1 MATKEDIKEKLNI
14 LGLDLE
20 NLPAFL
26 TETKPIIFNPSRL
39 NNDKELKV
47 YKYVPIK
54 DIEIYCTTAHRD
66 DPIKE
71 KYSKSM
77 PLGRFIEESEH
88 DSEKSAELLNLFERI
103 SDVSIK
109 RVALEQSKMADK
121 IPFTVHYPKNQLWQ
135 IYYSADTDRYF
146 MLVSVKEDT
155 FDELYYLLKKK
166 IEIEKNNK
174 DERIFVPISYVNYSE
189 KFLSNKEIN
198 DIENYLWVFTKN
210 WSLTYE
216 VYDLDDKLTIQIV
229 GETPIYDS
237 LKTMYKIILHS
248 KEEAE
253 EFYKLTKALFI
264 LQTELGNRYS
274 FTTQINENNGIE
286 FFYEGKKISY
296 GDLPEFIKE
305 KYIETEG
312 EIKKFNQKS
321 FKLENKLKELKA
333 ELKKEDAEYFIKQ
346 KEISTYLE
354 CKKTFFG
361 KVKYFFSKKKNKPKE
376 EIEVVEEKE
385 ETKEPK
391 PIQGYTDDKKYH
403 TIDDLVTV
411 QALYEKSERYVKDL
425 TQDIKAMEL
434 RIVNTKKKIENATL
448 YIQEIDQHKKSL
460 FDFWKFANK
469 DELLELDTGD
479 EIYEGDAQKIKKK
492 FDYEYDFEDFG
503 IAYDKLER
511 TKFSKQELDSI
522 YVASTNVLPIINMLK
537 NGDMDK
543 DALEEQ
549 LRSLKSEYF
558 TSSNSTLGSKI
569 DFDIFGSMKDDPTQV
584 KYLNNKSHRENE
596 KDKFQIL
603 NINKKIDIFD
613 FTEKLQLITSSLNEA
628 MHKIKFDYDM
638 PIYKVASI
646 NEKLHKTDFNVLNI
660 NAEREIESYDN
671 KFETAVKLFKLNFKE
686 GYPAVFLT
694 NATYYDNAN
703 NTLPNG
709 MDVTSKVIIDA
720 DMFEYELVKKEKM
733 KTNRYFNI
741 PETLYPR
748 ILTIYIEEYDVY
760 LKGQKPEKN
769 EEEIY
774 EEIPEIEENE
784 AKTEKNEKVK
794 GKIDN
799 VDEVEENEAV
809 QENET
814 KNDEKVTVD
823 EKEETES
830 ESIEDKTETEVE
842 EGNEDIEE
850 QDVENEEDSDKDEAE
865 AEEDITANEENTEK
879 SEDENDA
886 ETEEEKESIE
896 NEVSEPKKEEKK
908 KESKKVTKNTKK
920 KTKKR
925 TKITVK
931 AKTSTRK

>member
-20 NLPAFL
+20 NLPEFL

-66 DPIKE
+66 DSIKE

-109 RVALEQSKMADK
+109 RVALEQSKMAEK
-121 IPFTVHYPKNQLWQ
+121 IPFTVHFPKNQLWQ

-166 IEIEKNNK
+166 IEAEKNNK

-237 LKTMYKIILHS
+237 LKTMYKIILRS

-253 EFYKLTKALFI
+253 EFYKLIKALFI
-264 LQTELGNRYS
+264 LQTELGSRYS

-321 FKLENKLKELKA
+321 FKLENKLKELKI
-333 ELKKEDAEYFIKQ
+333 ELKKEEAEYFIKQ

-376 EIEVVEEKE
+376 ETEVIEEKE
-385 ETKEPK
+385 EVKEPK

-425 TQDIKAMEL
+425 TQDIKAMKL

-479 EIYEGDAQKIKKK
+479 EIYEGDVQKIKKK
-492 FDYEYDFEDFG
+492 FDFEYDFEDFG

-543 DALEEQ
+543 DVLEEQ

-558 TSSNSTLGSKI
+558 TSSNSTLSSKV

-774 EEIPEIEENE
+774 EEIPEIEEDNVVE
-784 AKTEKNEKVK
+784 AEKNEKVK
-794 GKIDN
+794 EKIDN
-799 VDEVEENEAV
+799 VDVVAENEAV
-809 QENET
+809 QEEET
-814 KNDEKVTVD
+814 KNDEKESKSVED
-823 EKEETES
+823 KNETEA
-830 ESIEDKTETEVE
+830 EKGNGKVE
-842 EGNEDIEE
+842 EDNIESEKADEDEAK
-850 QDVENEEDSDKDEAE
+850 VEEDA
-865 AEEDITANEENTEK
+865 EK
-879 SEDENDA
+879 SEDEND
-886 ETEEEKESIE
+886 TEIEKESTE
-896 NEVSEPKKEEKK
+896 NKVAEPKKETKTSKAKNKAKK
-908 KESKKVTKNTKK
+908 KN
-920 KTKKR
+920 
-925 TKITVK
+925 KITVK

>member
-1 MATKEDIKEKLNI
+1 MATKEDIKEKLNV

-20 NLPAFL
+20 NLPTFL

-88 DSEKSAELLNLFERI
+88 DSEKSAELLNVFERI
-103 SDVSIK
+103 SDISIK

-146 MLVSVKEDT
+146 MLVSLKEDT
-155 FDELYYLLKKK
+155 FDELFYLLRKK
-166 IEIEKNNK
+166 IEAEQKDKNEK
-174 DERIFVPISYVNYSE
+174 IFVPISYVNYSE
-189 KFLSNKEIN
+189 QYLSNKEIN

-216 VYDLDDKLTIQIV
+216 VHDLDDKLTVQIV

-237 LKTMYKIILHS
+237 LKTMYKIILRS
-248 KEEAE
+248 KEEAD
-253 EFYKLTKALFI
+253 EFYKLIKALFI
-264 LQTELGNRYS
+264 LQTELGSRYN
-274 FTTQINENNGIE
+274 FTTQINEKNSIE
-286 FFYEGKKISY
+286 FFYEGKKITY

-305 KYIETEG
+305 KYIETEA

-321 FKLENKLKELKA
+321 FKLENKLKDLKA
-333 ELKKEDAEYFIKQ
+333 ELKKEEAEYFIKQ

-361 KVKYFFSKKKNKPKE
+361 KVKYFFSKKKNKAKE
-376 EIEVVEEKE
+376 EIEEVEKKE

-434 RIVNTKKKIENATL
+434 KILNTKKKIENATL
-448 YIQEIDQHKKSL
+448 YIQEIDKHKKSL

-479 EIYEGDAQKIKKK
+479 DIYDGDAQKIKKK
-492 FDYEYDFEDFG
+492 FDYEYDFEDLG
-503 IAYDKLER
+503 IAYDKLQR

-543 DALEEQ
+543 DVIEEQ

-558 TSSNSTLGSKI
+558 TSSNTTLSSKV
-569 DFDIFGSMKDDPTQV
+569 DFDIFGSMRDDPTQV

-613 FTEKLQLITSSLNEA
+613 FTEKLQLMTSSLNEA

-638 PIYKVASI
+638 PIYKVGSI
-646 NEKLHKTDFNVLNI
+646 NEKLHKTDFSVFNI

-694 NATYYDNAN
+694 NATYYDNTN

-760 LKGQKPEKN
+760 LKGQKPEKTEKIV
-769 EEEIY
+769 EEKIQEPEEKHEEAADVKEIKY
-774 EEIPEIEENE
+774 KVEEKTVTEEKDK
-784 AKTEKNEKVK
+784 KTEK
-794 GKIDN
+794 
-799 VDEVEENEAV
+799 
-809 QENET
+809 Q
-814 KNDEKVTVD
+814 
-823 EKEETES
+823 
-830 ESIEDKTETEVE
+830 
-842 EGNEDIEE
+842 
-850 QDVENEEDSDKDEAE
+850 
-865 AEEDITANEENTEK
+865 
-879 SEDENDA
+879 
-886 ETEEEKESIE
+886 
-896 NEVSEPKKEEKK
+896 EEKK
-908 KESKKVTKNTKK
+908 EKAVAEEKDKKPKKQEEKREKENKAEENKETKKETKKAKSKETTTKTKTTKK
-920 KTKKR
+920 K
-925 TKITVK
+925 
-931 AKTSTRK
+931 

>member
-1 MATKEDIKEKLNI
+1 MATKEDIKEKLNV

-20 NLPAFL
+20 NLPTFL

-88 DSEKSAELLNLFERI
+88 DSEKSAELLNVFERI
-103 SDVSIK
+103 SDISIK

-121 IPFTVHYPKNQLWQ
+121 IPFIVHYPKNQLWQ

-146 MLVSVKEDT
+146 MLVSLKEDT
-155 FDELYYLLKKK
+155 FDELFYLLKKK
-166 IEIEKNNK
+166 IEAERKDKNEKV
-174 DERIFVPISYVNYSE
+174 FVPISYVNYSE
-189 KFLSNKEIN
+189 QYLSNKEIN

-216 VYDLDDKLTIQIV
+216 VHDLDDKLTVQIV

-237 LKTMYKIILHS
+237 LKTMYKIILRS
-248 KEEAE
+248 KEEAD
-253 EFYKLTKALFI
+253 EFYKLIKALFI
-264 LQTELGNRYS
+264 LQTELGSRYN
-274 FTTQINENNGIE
+274 FTTQINESNGIE
-286 FFYEGKKISY
+286 FFYEGKKITY

-305 KYIETEG
+305 KYIETEA

-321 FKLENKLKELKA
+321 FKLEHKLKDLKA
-333 ELKKEDAEYFIKQ
+333 ELKKEEAEYFIKQ

-376 EIEVVEEKE
+376 EIEEVENKE

-425 TQDIKAMEL
+425 TQDIKALEL
-434 RIVNTKKKIENATL
+434 KIVNTKKKIENATL
-448 YIQEIDQHKKSL
+448 YIKEIDQHKKSL

-469 DELLELDTGD
+469 DEVLELDAGD
-479 EIYEGDAQKIKKK
+479 EIYDGDAQKIKKK
-492 FDYEYDFEDFG
+492 FDYEYDFEDLG
-503 IAYDKLER
+503 IAYDKLQR

-543 DALEEQ
+543 EVIEEQ

-558 TSSNSTLGSKI
+558 TSSNSTLSSKV
-569 DFDIFGSMKDDPTQV
+569 DFDIFGSMRDDPTQV

-613 FTEKLQLITSSLNEA
+613 FTEKLQLMTSSLNEA

-638 PIYKVASI
+638 PIYKVGSI
-646 NEKLHKTDFNVLNI
+646 NEKLHKTDFSVFNI

-694 NATYYDNAN
+694 NATYYDNTN

-760 LKGQKPEKN
+760 LKGQKPEKTEKIV
-769 EEEIY
+769 EEKIQEPEEKY
-774 EEIPEIEENE
+774 EEATDVKEIKDKAEEKVVTE
-784 AKTEKNEKVK
+784 EQDKKTEKQEEQDKKTEKQEEK
-794 GKIDN
+794 DKKPKKQEEKREKEN
-799 VDEVEENEAV
+799 KVEENK
-809 QENET
+809 ENKET
-814 KNDEKVTVD
+814 K
-823 EKEETES
+823 KETKKAKSKEITT
-830 ESIEDKTETEVE
+830 KTKT
-842 EGNEDIEE
+842 
-850 QDVENEEDSDKDEAE
+850 
-865 AEEDITANEENTEK
+865 
-879 SEDENDA
+879 
-886 ETEEEKESIE
+886 
-896 NEVSEPKKEEKK
+896 
-908 KESKKVTKNTKK
+908 TKK
-920 KTKKR
+920 K
-925 TKITVK
+925 
-931 AKTSTRK
+931 

>member
-20 NLPAFL
+20 NLPEFL

-66 DPIKE
+66 DSIKE

-109 RVALEQSKMADK
+109 RVALEQSKMAEK
-121 IPFTVHYPKNQLWQ
+121 IPFTVHFPKNQLWQ

-166 IEIEKNNK
+166 IEAEKNNK

-237 LKTMYKIILHS
+237 LKTMYKIILRS

-253 EFYKLTKALFI
+253 EFYKLIKALFI
-264 LQTELGNRYS
+264 LQTELGSRYS

-321 FKLENKLKELKA
+321 FKLENKLKELKI
-333 ELKKEDAEYFIKQ
+333 ELKKEEAEYFIKQ

-376 EIEVVEEKE
+376 ETEVIEEKE
-385 ETKEPK
+385 EGKEPK

-425 TQDIKAMEL
+425 TQDIKAMKL

-479 EIYEGDAQKIKKK
+479 EIYEGDVQKIKKK
-492 FDYEYDFEDFG
+492 FDFEYDFEDFG

-537 NGDMDK
+537 NGDLDK
-543 DALEEQ
+543 DVLEEQ

-558 TSSNSTLGSKI
+558 TSSNSTLSSKV

-774 EEIPEIEENE
+774 EEIPEIEEDNVVE
-784 AKTEKNEKVK
+784 AEKNEKVK
-794 GKIDN
+794 EKIDN
-799 VDEVEENEAV
+799 VDVVAENEAV
-809 QENET
+809 QEEET
-814 KNDEKVTVD
+814 KNDEK
-823 EKEETES
+823 ES
-830 ESIEDKTETEVE
+830 KSIEDKNETEAEKGNGKVE
-842 EGNEDIEE
+842 EDNIESEKADEDEAK
-850 QDVENEEDSDKDEAE
+850 VEED
-865 AEEDITANEENTEK
+865 TEK
-879 SEDENDA
+879 SEDEND
-886 ETEEEKESIE
+886 TEIEKESTE
-896 NEVSEPKKEEKK
+896 NKVAEPQKETKTSKAKNKAKK
-908 KESKKVTKNTKK
+908 KK
-920 KTKKR
+920 
-925 TKITVK
+925 KITVK

>member
-20 NLPAFL
+20 NLPEFL

-66 DPIKE
+66 DSIKE

-109 RVALEQSKMADK
+109 RVALEQSKMAEK
-121 IPFTVHYPKNQLWQ
+121 IPFTVHFPKNQLWQ

-166 IEIEKNNK
+166 IEAEKNNK

-237 LKTMYKIILHS
+237 LKTMYKIILRS

-253 EFYKLTKALFI
+253 EFYKLIKALFI
-264 LQTELGNRYS
+264 LQTELGSRYS

-312 EIKKFNQKS
+312 EIKKFNQNS
-321 FKLENKLKELKA
+321 FKLENKLKELKI
-333 ELKKEDAEYFIKQ
+333 ELKKEEAEYFIKQ

-376 EIEVVEEKE
+376 EIEEVENKE

-425 TQDIKAMEL
+425 TQDIKAMKL

-479 EIYEGDAQKIKKK
+479 EIYESDVQKIKKK
-492 FDYEYDFEDFG
+492 FDFEYDFEDFG

-543 DALEEQ
+543 DVLEEQ

-558 TSSNSTLGSKI
+558 TSSNSTLSSKV

-774 EEIPEIEENE
+774 EEIPEIEEDNVVE
-784 AKTEKNEKVK
+784 AEKNEKVK
-794 GKIDN
+794 EKIDN
-799 VDEVEENEAV
+799 VDVVAENEAV
-809 QENET
+809 QEEET
-814 KNDEKVTVD
+814 KNDEK
-823 EKEETES
+823 ES
-830 ESIEDKTETEVE
+830 KSIEDKNKTEAEKGNGKVE
-842 EGNEDIEE
+842 EDNIESEKADEDEAK
-850 QDVENEEDSDKDEAE
+850 VEEDTK
-865 AEEDITANEENTEK
+865 K
-879 SEDENDA
+879 SEDEND
-886 ETEEEKESIE
+886 TEIEKESTE
-896 NEVSEPKKEEKK
+896 SKVAEPKKGTKTSKAKNKAKK
-908 KESKKVTKNTKK
+908 KK
-920 KTKKR
+920 
-925 TKITVK
+925 KITVK

>member
-1 MATKEDIKEKLNI
+1 MATKEDIKEKLNV

-20 NLPAFL
+20 NLPTFL

-88 DSEKSAELLNLFERI
+88 DSEKSAELLNVFERI
-103 SDVSIK
+103 SDISIK

-146 MLVSVKEDT
+146 MLVSLKEDT
-155 FDELYYLLKKK
+155 FDELFYLLKKK
-166 IEIEKNNK
+166 IEAEKK
-174 DERIFVPISYVNYSE
+174 DKNEKVFVPISYVNYSE
-189 KFLSNKEIN
+189 QYLSNKEIN

-216 VYDLDDKLTIQIV
+216 VHDLNDKLTVQIV

-237 LKTMYKIILHS
+237 LKTMYKIILRS
-248 KEEAE
+248 KEEAD
-253 EFYKLTKALFI
+253 EFYKLIKALFI
-264 LQTELGNRYS
+264 LQTELGSRYN
-274 FTTQINENNGIE
+274 FTTQINESNGIE
-286 FFYEGKKISY
+286 FFYEGKKITY

-305 KYIETEG
+305 KYIETEA

-321 FKLENKLKELKA
+321 FKLEHKLKDLKA
-333 ELKKEDAEYFIKQ
+333 ELKKEEAEYFIKQ

-376 EIEVVEEKE
+376 EIEEVENKE

-425 TQDIKAMEL
+425 TQDIKALEL
-434 RIVNTKKKIENATL
+434 KIVNTKKKIENATL
-448 YIQEIDQHKKSL
+448 YIKEIDQHKKSL

-469 DELLELDTGD
+469 DEVLELDAGD
-479 EIYEGDAQKIKKK
+479 EIYDGDAQKIKKK
-492 FDYEYDFEDFG
+492 FDYEYDFEDLG
-503 IAYDKLER
+503 IAYDKLQR

-543 DALEEQ
+543 EVIEEQ

-558 TSSNSTLGSKI
+558 TSSNSTLSSKV
-569 DFDIFGSMKDDPTQV
+569 DFDIFGSMRDDPTQV

-613 FTEKLQLITSSLNEA
+613 FTEKLQLMTSSLNEA

-638 PIYKVASI
+638 PIYKVGSI
-646 NEKLHKTDFNVLNI
+646 NEKLHKTDFSVFNI

-694 NATYYDNAN
+694 NATYYDNTN

-760 LKGQKPEKN
+760 LKGQKPEKTEKIV
-769 EEEIY
+769 EEKIQEPEEKY
-774 EEIPEIEENE
+774 EEATDVKEIKDKAEEKAVTE
-784 AKTEKNEKVK
+784 EQDKKTEK
-794 GKIDN
+794 
-799 VDEVEENEAV
+799 
-809 QENET
+809 Q
-814 KNDEKVTVD
+814 
-823 EKEETES
+823 
-830 ESIEDKTETEVE
+830 
-842 EGNEDIEE
+842 EE
-850 QDVENEEDSDKDEAE
+850 QDKKTEKQEEKDKKTEKQEEKDKKPKKQEEKREKENK
-865 AEEDITANEENTEK
+865 AEENKENK
-879 SEDENDA
+879 
-886 ETEEEKESIE
+886 ET
-896 NEVSEPKKEEKK
+896 KKETKK
-908 KESKKVTKNTKK
+908 AKSKEITTKTKTKTTKK
-920 KTKKR
+920 K
-925 TKITVK
+925 
-931 AKTSTRK
+931 

>member
-20 NLPAFL
+20 NLPEFL

-109 RVALEQSKMADK
+109 RVALEQSKMAEK
-121 IPFTVHYPKNQLWQ
+121 IPFTVHFPKNQLWQ

-166 IEIEKNNK
+166 IEAEKNNK

-237 LKTMYKIILHS
+237 LKTMYKIILRS

-253 EFYKLTKALFI
+253 EFYKLIKALFI
-264 LQTELGNRYS
+264 LQTELGSRYS

-312 EIKKFNQKS
+312 EIKKFNQNS
-321 FKLENKLKELKA
+321 FKLENKLKELKI
-333 ELKKEDAEYFIKQ
+333 ELKKEEAEYFIKQ

-376 EIEVVEEKE
+376 ETEVIEEKE
-385 ETKEPK
+385 EVKEPK

-425 TQDIKAMEL
+425 TQDIKAMKL

-479 EIYEGDAQKIKKK
+479 EIYEGDVQKIKKK
-492 FDYEYDFEDFG
+492 FDFEYDFEDFG

-543 DALEEQ
+543 DVLEEQ

-558 TSSNSTLGSKI
+558 TSSNSTLSSKV

-774 EEIPEIEENE
+774 EEIPEIEEDNVVE
-784 AKTEKNEKVK
+784 AEKNEKVK
-794 GKIDN
+794 EKIDN
-799 VDEVEENEAV
+799 VDVVAENEAV
-809 QENET
+809 QEEET
-814 KNDEKVTVD
+814 KNDEK
-823 EKEETES
+823 ES
-830 ESIEDKTETEVE
+830 KSIEDKNETEAEKGNGKVE
-842 EGNEDIEE
+842 EDNIESEKADEDEAK
-850 QDVENEEDSDKDEAE
+850 VEED
-865 AEEDITANEENTEK
+865 TEK
-879 SEDENDA
+879 SEDEND
-886 ETEEEKESIE
+886 TEIEKESTE
-896 NEVSEPKKEEKK
+896 NKVAEPKKETKTSKAKNKAKK
-908 KESKKVTKNTKK
+908 KK
-920 KTKKR
+920 
-925 TKITVK
+925 KITVK

>member
-1 MATKEDIKEKLNI
+1 MATKEDIKEKLNV

-20 NLPAFL
+20 NLPTFL

-88 DSEKSAELLNLFERI
+88 DSEKSAELLNVFERI
-103 SDVSIK
+103 SDISIK

-146 MLVSVKEDT
+146 MLVSLKEDT
-155 FDELYYLLKKK
+155 FDELFYLLRKK
-166 IEIEKNNK
+166 IEAEQKDKNEK
-174 DERIFVPISYVNYSE
+174 IFVPISYVNYSE
-189 KFLSNKEIN
+189 QFLSNKEIN

-216 VYDLDDKLTIQIV
+216 VHDLDDKLTVQIV
-229 GETPIYDS
+229 GETPVYDN
-237 LKTMYKIILHS
+237 LKTMYKIILRS
-248 KEEAE
+248 KEEAD
-253 EFYKLTKALFI
+253 EFYKLIKALFI
-264 LQTELGNRYS
+264 LQTELGSRYN
-274 FTTQINENNGIE
+274 FTTQINESNGIE
-286 FFYEGKKISY
+286 FFYEGKKITY

-305 KYIETEG
+305 KYIETEA

-321 FKLENKLKELKA
+321 FKLENKLKDLKA
-333 ELKKEDAEYFIKQ
+333 ELKKEEAEYFIKQ

-361 KVKYFFSKKKNKPKE
+361 KVKYFFSKKKNKAKE
-376 EIEVVEEKE
+376 EIEEVEKKE

-434 RIVNTKKKIENATL
+434 KILNTKKKIENATL
-448 YIQEIDQHKKSL
+448 YIQEIDKHKKSL

-479 EIYEGDAQKIKKK
+479 DIYDGDAQKIKKK
-492 FDYEYDFEDFG
+492 FDYEYDFEDLG
-503 IAYDKLER
+503 IAYDKLQR

-543 DALEEQ
+543 DVIEEQ

-558 TSSNSTLGSKI
+558 TSSNTTLSSKV
-569 DFDIFGSMKDDPTQV
+569 DFDIFGSMRDDPTQV

-613 FTEKLQLITSSLNEA
+613 FTEKLQLMTSSLNEA

-638 PIYKVASI
+638 PIYKVGSI
-646 NEKLHKTDFNVLNI
+646 NEKLHKTDFSVFNI

-694 NATYYDNAN
+694 NATYYDNTN

-760 LKGQKPEKN
+760 LKGQKPEKTEKIV
-769 EEEIY
+769 EEKIQEPEEKHEEAADVKEIKDKV
-774 EEIPEIEENE
+774 EEKTVAEEKDK
-784 AKTEKNEKVK
+784 KTEK
-794 GKIDN
+794 
-799 VDEVEENEAV
+799 
-809 QENET
+809 Q
-814 KNDEKVTVD
+814 
-823 EKEETES
+823 
-830 ESIEDKTETEVE
+830 
-842 EGNEDIEE
+842 
-850 QDVENEEDSDKDEAE
+850 
-865 AEEDITANEENTEK
+865 
-879 SEDENDA
+879 
-886 ETEEEKESIE
+886 
-896 NEVSEPKKEEKK
+896 EEKK
-908 KESKKVTKNTKK
+908 EKAVAEEKDKKPKKQEEKREKENKAEENKETKKETKKAKSKETTTKAKTTKK
-920 KTKKR
+920 K
-925 TKITVK
+925 
-931 AKTSTRK
+931 

>member
-1 MATKEDIKEKLNI
+1 MATKEDIKEKLNV

-20 NLPAFL
+20 NLPTFL
-26 TETKPIIFNPSRL
+26 TETNPIIFNPSRL

-88 DSEKSAELLNLFERI
+88 DSEKSAELLNVFERI
-103 SDVSIK
+103 SDISIK

-146 MLVSVKEDT
+146 MLVSLKEDT
-155 FDELYYLLKKK
+155 FDELFYLLKKK
-166 IEIEKNNK
+166 IEAEQKDKNEKV
-174 DERIFVPISYVNYSE
+174 FVPISYVNYSE
-189 KFLSNKEIN
+189 QYLSNKEIN

-216 VYDLDDKLTIQIV
+216 VHDLNDKLTVQIV

-237 LKTMYKIILHS
+237 LKTMYKIILRS
-248 KEEAE
+248 KEEAD
-253 EFYKLTKALFI
+253 EFYKLIKALFI
-264 LQTELGNRYS
+264 LQTELGSRYN
-274 FTTQINENNGIE
+274 FTTQINESNGIE
-286 FFYEGKKISY
+286 FFYEGKKITY

-305 KYIETEG
+305 KYIETEA

-321 FKLENKLKELKA
+321 FKLEHKLKDLKA
-333 ELKKEDAEYFIKQ
+333 ELKKEEAEYFIKQ

-376 EIEVVEEKE
+376 EIEEVENKE

-425 TQDIKAMEL
+425 TQDIKALEL
-434 RIVNTKKKIENATL
+434 KIVNTKKKIENATL
-448 YIQEIDQHKKSL
+448 YIKEIDQHKKSL

-469 DELLELDTGD
+469 DEVLELDAGD
-479 EIYEGDAQKIKKK
+479 EIYDGDAQKIKKK
-492 FDYEYDFEDFG
+492 FDYEYDFEDLG
-503 IAYDKLER
+503 IAYDKLQR

-543 DALEEQ
+543 DVIEEQ

-558 TSSNSTLGSKI
+558 TSSNTTLSSKV
-569 DFDIFGSMKDDPTQV
+569 DFDIFGSMRDDPTQV

-613 FTEKLQLITSSLNEA
+613 FTEKLQLMTSSLNEA

-638 PIYKVASI
+638 PIYKVGSI
-646 NEKLHKTDFNVLNI
+646 NEKLHKTDFSVFNI

-694 NATYYDNAN
+694 NATYYDNTN

-760 LKGQKPEKN
+760 LKGQKPEKTEKIV
-769 EEEIY
+769 EEKIQEPEEKY
-774 EEIPEIEENE
+774 EEATDVKEIKDKAEEKAVTEEKDKKPEKQEEQDK
-784 AKTEKNEKVK
+784 KTEKQEEKDK
-794 GKIDN
+794 KPKKQEEKREKEN
-799 VDEVEENEAV
+799 KAEENK
-809 QENET
+809 ENKET
-814 KNDEKVTVD
+814 K
-823 EKEETES
+823 KETKKAKSKEITT
-830 ESIEDKTETEVE
+830 KTKT
-842 EGNEDIEE
+842 
-850 QDVENEEDSDKDEAE
+850 
-865 AEEDITANEENTEK
+865 
-879 SEDENDA
+879 
-886 ETEEEKESIE
+886 
-896 NEVSEPKKEEKK
+896 
-908 KESKKVTKNTKK
+908 TKK
-920 KTKKR
+920 K
-925 TKITVK
+925 
-931 AKTSTRK
+931 

>member
-1 MATKEDIKEKLNI
+1 MATKEDIKEKLNV

-20 NLPAFL
+20 NLPTFL
-26 TETKPIIFNPSRL
+26 TETNPIIFNPSRL

-88 DSEKSAELLNLFERI
+88 DSEKSVELLNVFERI
-103 SDVSIK
+103 SDISIK

-146 MLVSVKEDT
+146 MLVSLKEDT
-155 FDELYYLLKKK
+155 FDELFYLLKKK
-166 IEIEKNNK
+166 IEAEKK
-174 DERIFVPISYVNYSE
+174 DKNEKVFVPISYVNYSE
-189 KFLSNKEIN
+189 QYLSNKEIN

-210 WSLTYE
+210 WPLTYE
-216 VYDLDDKLTIQIV
+216 VHDLDDKLTVQIV

-237 LKTMYKIILHS
+237 LKTMYKIILRS
-248 KEEAE
+248 KEEAD
-253 EFYKLTKALFI
+253 EFYKLIKALFI
-264 LQTELGNRYS
+264 LQTELGSRYN
-274 FTTQINENNGIE
+274 FTTQINESNGIE
-286 FFYEGKKISY
+286 FFYEGKKITY

-305 KYIETEG
+305 KYIETEA

-321 FKLENKLKELKA
+321 FKLEHKLKDLKA
-333 ELKKEDAEYFIKQ
+333 ELKKEEAEYFIKQ

-376 EIEVVEEKE
+376 EIEEVENKE

-425 TQDIKAMEL
+425 NQDIKALEL
-434 RIVNTKKKIENATL
+434 KIVNTKKKIENATL
-448 YIQEIDQHKKSL
+448 YIKEIDQHKKSL

-469 DELLELDTGD
+469 DEVLELDAGD
-479 EIYEGDAQKIKKK
+479 EIYDGNAQKIKKK
-492 FDYEYDFEDFG
+492 FDYEYDFEDLG
-503 IAYDKLER
+503 IAYDKLQR

-522 YVASTNVLPIINMLK
+522 YLASTNVLPIINMLK

-543 DALEEQ
+543 EVIEEQ

-558 TSSNSTLGSKI
+558 TSSNSTLCSKV
-569 DFDIFGSMKDDPTQV
+569 DFDIFGSMRDDPTQV

-613 FTEKLQLITSSLNEA
+613 FTEKLQLMTSSLNEA

-638 PIYKVASI
+638 PIYKVGSI
-646 NEKLHKTDFNVLNI
+646 NEKLHKTDFSVFNI

-686 GYPAVFLT
+686 GYPAIFLT
-694 NATYYDNAN
+694 NATYYDNTN

-720 DMFEYELVKKEKM
+720 NMFEYELVKKEKM

-760 LKGQKPEKN
+760 LKGQKPEKTEKIV
-769 EEEIY
+769 EEKIQEPEEKY
-774 EEIPEIEENE
+774 EEATDVKEIKDKAEE
-784 AKTEKNEKVK
+784 K
-794 GKIDN
+794 
-799 VDEVEENEAV
+799 AV
-809 QENET
+809 T
-814 KNDEKVTVD
+814 
-823 EKEETES
+823 
-830 ESIEDKTETEVE
+830 
-842 EGNEDIEE
+842 EE
-850 QDVENEEDSDKDEAE
+850 QDKKAE
-865 AEEDITANEENTEK
+865 K
-879 SEDENDA
+879 Q
-886 ETEEEKESIE
+886 EEKDKK
-896 NEVSEPKKEEKK
+896 PKKQEEKREKENKAEKNKETK
-908 KESKKVTKNTKK
+908 KENKKAKSKGTTTKAKTTKK
-920 KTKKR
+920 K
-925 TKITVK
+925 
-931 AKTSTRK
+931 

>member
-20 NLPAFL
+20 NLPEFL

-66 DPIKE
+66 DSIKE

-109 RVALEQSKMADK
+109 RVALEQSKMAEK
-121 IPFTVHYPKNQLWQ
+121 IPFTVHFPKNQLWQ

-166 IEIEKNNK
+166 IEAEKNNK

-237 LKTMYKIILHS
+237 LKTMYKIILRS

-253 EFYKLTKALFI
+253 EFYKLIKALFI
-264 LQTELGNRYS
+264 LQTELGSRYS

-312 EIKKFNQKS
+312 EIKKFNQNS
-321 FKLENKLKELKA
+321 FKLENKLKELKI
-333 ELKKEDAEYFIKQ
+333 ELKKEEAEYFIKQ

-376 EIEVVEEKE
+376 ETEVIEEKE
-385 ETKEPK
+385 EVKEPK

-425 TQDIKAMEL
+425 TQDIKAMKL

-479 EIYEGDAQKIKKK
+479 EIYEGDVQKIKKK
-492 FDYEYDFEDFG
+492 FDFEYDFEDFG

-543 DALEEQ
+543 DVLEEQ

-558 TSSNSTLGSKI
+558 TSSNSTLSSKV

-774 EEIPEIEENE
+774 EEIPEIEEDNVVE
-784 AKTEKNEKVK
+784 AEKNEKVK
-794 GKIDN
+794 EKIDN
-799 VDEVEENEAV
+799 VDVVAENEAV
-809 QENET
+809 QEEET
-814 KNDEKVTVD
+814 KNDEK
-823 EKEETES
+823 ES
-830 ESIEDKTETEVE
+830 KSIEDKNETEAEKGNGKVE
-842 EGNEDIEE
+842 EDNIESEKADEDEAK
-850 QDVENEEDSDKDEAE
+850 VEED
-865 AEEDITANEENTEK
+865 TEK
-879 SEDENDA
+879 SEDEND
-886 ETEEEKESIE
+886 TEIEKESIE
-896 NEVSEPKKEEKK
+896 NKVAEPKKETKTSKAKNKAKK
-908 KESKKVTKNTKK
+908 KK
-920 KTKKR
+920 
-925 TKITVK
+925 KITVK

>member
-1 MATKEDIKEKLNI
+1 LATKEDIKEKLNI

-20 NLPAFL
+20 NLPEFL

-66 DPIKE
+66 DSIKE

-109 RVALEQSKMADK
+109 RVALEQSKMAEK
-121 IPFTVHYPKNQLWQ
+121 IPFTVHFPKNQLWQ

-166 IEIEKNNK
+166 IEAEKNNK

-237 LKTMYKIILHS
+237 LKTMYKIILRS

-253 EFYKLTKALFI
+253 EFYKLIKALFI
-264 LQTELGNRYS
+264 LQTELGSRYS

-312 EIKKFNQKS
+312 EIKKFNQNS
-321 FKLENKLKELKA
+321 FKLENKLKELKI
-333 ELKKEDAEYFIKQ
+333 ELKKEEAEYFIKQ

-376 EIEVVEEKE
+376 EIEEVENKE

-425 TQDIKAMEL
+425 TQDIKAMKL

-479 EIYEGDAQKIKKK
+479 EIYEGDVQKIKKK
-492 FDYEYDFEDFG
+492 FDFEYDFEDFG

-543 DALEEQ
+543 DVLEEQ

-558 TSSNSTLGSKI
+558 TSSNSTLSSKV

-774 EEIPEIEENE
+774 EEIPEIEEDNVVE
-784 AKTEKNEKVK
+784 AEKNEKVK
-794 GKIDN
+794 EKIDN
-799 VDEVEENEAV
+799 VDVVAENEAV
-809 QENET
+809 QEEET
-814 KNDEKVTVD
+814 KNDEK
-823 EKEETES
+823 ES
-830 ESIEDKTETEVE
+830 KSIEDKNETEAEKGNGKVE
-842 EGNEDIEE
+842 EDNIESEKADEDEAK
-850 QDVENEEDSDKDEAE
+850 VEED
-865 AEEDITANEENTEK
+865 TEK
-879 SEDENDA
+879 SEDEND
-886 ETEEEKESIE
+886 TEIEKESTE
-896 NEVSEPKKEEKK
+896 NKVAEPQKETKTSKAKNKAKK
-908 KESKKVTKNTKK
+908 KK
-920 KTKKR
+920 
-925 TKITVK
+925 KITVK

>member
-1 MATKEDIKEKLNI
+1 MATKEDIKEKLNV

-20 NLPAFL
+20 NLPTFL
-26 TETKPIIFNPSRL
+26 TETNPIIFNPSRL

-47 YKYVPIK
+47 YKYVPIT

-88 DSEKSAELLNLFERI
+88 DSEKSVELLNVFERI
-103 SDVSIK
+103 SDISIK

-146 MLVSVKEDT
+146 MLVSLKEDT
-155 FDELYYLLKKK
+155 FDELFYLLKKK
-166 IEIEKNNK
+166 IEAEQKDKNEKV
-174 DERIFVPISYVNYSE
+174 FVPISYVNYSE
-189 KFLSNKEIN
+189 QYLSNKEIN

-216 VYDLDDKLTIQIV
+216 VHDLDDKLTVQIV

-237 LKTMYKIILHS
+237 LKTMYKIILRS
-248 KEEAE
+248 KEEAD
-253 EFYKLTKALFI
+253 EFYKLIKALFI
-264 LQTELGNRYS
+264 LQTELGSRYN
-274 FTTQINENNGIE
+274 FTTQINESNGIE
-286 FFYEGKKISY
+286 FFYEGKKITY

-305 KYIETEG
+305 KYIETEA

-321 FKLENKLKELKA
+321 FKLEHKLKDLKA
-333 ELKKEDAEYFIKQ
+333 ELKKEEAEYFIKQ

-376 EIEVVEEKE
+376 EIEEVENKE

-425 TQDIKAMEL
+425 NQDIKALEL
-434 RIVNTKKKIENATL
+434 KIVNTKKKIENATL
-448 YIQEIDQHKKSL
+448 YIKEIDQHKKSL

-469 DELLELDTGD
+469 DEVLELDAGD
-479 EIYEGDAQKIKKK
+479 EIYDGNAQKIKKK
-492 FDYEYDFEDFG
+492 FDYEYDFEDLG
-503 IAYDKLER
+503 IAYDKLQR

-522 YVASTNVLPIINMLK
+522 YLASTNVLPIINMLK

-543 DALEEQ
+543 EVIEEQ

-558 TSSNSTLGSKI
+558 TSSNSTLSSKV
-569 DFDIFGSMKDDPTQV
+569 DFDIFGSMRDDPTQV

-613 FTEKLQLITSSLNEA
+613 FTEKLQLMTSSLNEA

-638 PIYKVASI
+638 PIYKVGSI
-646 NEKLHKTDFNVLNI
+646 NEKLHKTDFSVFNI

-694 NATYYDNAN
+694 NATYYDNTN

-720 DMFEYELVKKEKM
+720 NMFEYELVKKEKM

-760 LKGQKPEKN
+760 LKGQKPEK
-769 EEEIY
+769 
-774 EEIPEIEENE
+774 
-784 AKTEKNEKVK
+784 TEK
-794 GKIDN
+794 I
-799 VDEVEENEAV
+799 VEEKI
-809 QENET
+809 QE
-814 KNDEKVTVD
+814 
-823 EKEETES
+823 
-830 ESIEDKTETEVE
+830 
-842 EGNEDIEE
+842 
-850 QDVENEEDSDKDEAE
+850 
-865 AEEDITANEENTEK
+865 
-879 SEDENDA
+879 
-886 ETEEEKESIE
+886 
-896 NEVSEPKKEEKK
+896 P
-908 KESKKVTKNTKK
+908 
-920 KTKKR
+920 
-925 TKITVK
+925 
-931 AKTSTRK
+931 

>member
-1 MATKEDIKEKLNI
+1 MATKEDIKEKLNV

-20 NLPAFL
+20 NLPTFL

-88 DSEKSAELLNLFERI
+88 DSEKSAELLNVFERI
-103 SDVSIK
+103 SDISIK

-146 MLVSVKEDT
+146 MLVSLKEDT
-155 FDELYYLLKKK
+155 FDELFYLLKKK
-166 IEIEKNNK
+166 IEAEQKDKNEK
-174 DERIFVPISYVNYSE
+174 IFVPISYVNYSE
-189 KFLSNKEIN
+189 QYLSNKEIN

-216 VYDLDDKLTIQIV
+216 VHDLDDKLTVQIV
-229 GETPIYDS
+229 GETPVYDN
-237 LKTMYKIILHS
+237 LKTMYKIILRS
-248 KEEAE
+248 KEEAD
-253 EFYKLTKALFI
+253 EFYKLIKALFI
-264 LQTELGNRYS
+264 LQTELGSRYN
-274 FTTQINENNGIE
+274 FTTQINESNGIE
-286 FFYEGKKISY
+286 FFYEGKKITY

-305 KYIETEG
+305 KYIETEA

-321 FKLENKLKELKA
+321 FKLENKLKDLKA
-333 ELKKEDAEYFIKQ
+333 ELKKEEAEYFIKQ

-361 KVKYFFSKKKNKPKE
+361 KVKYFFSKKKNKAKE
-376 EIEVVEEKE
+376 EIEEVEKKE

-434 RIVNTKKKIENATL
+434 KILNTKKKIENATL
-448 YIQEIDQHKKSL
+448 YIQEIDKHKKSL

-479 EIYEGDAQKIKKK
+479 DIYDGDAQKIKKK
-492 FDYEYDFEDFG
+492 FDYEYDFEDLG
-503 IAYDKLER
+503 IAYDKLQR

-543 DALEEQ
+543 DVIEEQ

-558 TSSNSTLGSKI
+558 TSSNTTLSSKV
-569 DFDIFGSMKDDPTQV
+569 DFDIFGSMRDDPTQV

-613 FTEKLQLITSSLNEA
+613 FTEKLQLMTSSLNEA

-638 PIYKVASI
+638 PIYKVGSI
-646 NEKLHKTDFNVLNI
+646 NEKLHKTDFSVFNI

-694 NATYYDNAN
+694 NATYYDNTN

-760 LKGQKPEKN
+760 LKGQKPEKTEKIV
-769 EEEIY
+769 EEKIQEPEEKHEEAADVKEIKDKV
-774 EEIPEIEENE
+774 EEKTVAEEKDK
-784 AKTEKNEKVK
+784 KTEK
-794 GKIDN
+794 
-799 VDEVEENEAV
+799 
-809 QENET
+809 Q
-814 KNDEKVTVD
+814 
-823 EKEETES
+823 
-830 ESIEDKTETEVE
+830 
-842 EGNEDIEE
+842 
-850 QDVENEEDSDKDEAE
+850 
-865 AEEDITANEENTEK
+865 
-879 SEDENDA
+879 
-886 ETEEEKESIE
+886 
-896 NEVSEPKKEEKK
+896 EEKK
-908 KESKKVTKNTKK
+908 EKAVAEEKDKKPKKQEEKREKENKAEENKETKKETKKAKSKETTTKAKTTKK
-920 KTKKR
+920 K
-925 TKITVK
+925 
-931 AKTSTRK
+931 

>member
-1 MATKEDIKEKLNI
+1 MATKEDIKEKLNV

-20 NLPAFL
+20 NLPTFL

-88 DSEKSAELLNLFERI
+88 DSEKSAELLNVFERI
-103 SDVSIK
+103 SDISIK

-146 MLVSVKEDT
+146 MLVSLKEDT
-155 FDELYYLLKKK
+155 FDELFYLLKKK
-166 IEIEKNNK
+166 IEAEQKDKNEKV
-174 DERIFVPISYVNYSE
+174 FVPISYVNYSE
-189 KFLSNKEIN
+189 QFLSNKEIN

-216 VYDLDDKLTIQIV
+216 VHDLDDKLTVQIV
-229 GETPIYDS
+229 GETPVYDN
-237 LKTMYKIILHS
+237 LKTMYKIILRS
-248 KEEAE
+248 KEEAD
-253 EFYKLTKALFI
+253 EFYKLIKALFI
-264 LQTELGNRYS
+264 LQTELGSRYN
-274 FTTQINENNGIE
+274 FTTQINESNGIE
-286 FFYEGKKISY
+286 FFYEGKKITY

-305 KYIETEG
+305 KYIETEA

-321 FKLENKLKELKA
+321 FKLENKLKDLKA
-333 ELKKEDAEYFIKQ
+333 ELKKEEAEYFIKQ

-361 KVKYFFSKKKNKPKE
+361 KVKYFFSKKKNKAKE
-376 EIEVVEEKE
+376 EIEEVEKKE

-403 TIDDLVTV
+403 TSDDLVTV

-434 RIVNTKKKIENATL
+434 KILNTKKKIENATL
-448 YIQEIDQHKKSL
+448 YIQEIDKHKKSL

-479 EIYEGDAQKIKKK
+479 DIYDGDAQKIKKK
-492 FDYEYDFEDFG
+492 FDYEYDFEDLG
-503 IAYDKLER
+503 IAYDKLQR

-543 DALEEQ
+543 DVIEEQ

-558 TSSNSTLGSKI
+558 TSSNTTLSSKV
-569 DFDIFGSMKDDPTQV
+569 DFDIFGSMRDDPTQV

-613 FTEKLQLITSSLNEA
+613 FTEKLQLMTSSLNEA

-638 PIYKVASI
+638 PIYKVGSI
-646 NEKLHKTDFNVLNI
+646 NEKLHKTDFSVFNI

-694 NATYYDNAN
+694 NATYYDNTN

-760 LKGQKPEKN
+760 LKGQKSE
-769 EEEIY
+769 
-774 EEIPEIEENE
+774 
-784 AKTEKNEKVK
+784 KTEK
-794 GKIDN
+794 I
-799 VDEVEENEAV
+799 VEEKIQEPEEKHEEAADV
-809 QENET
+809 KEIKDKVE
-814 KNDEKVTVD
+814 EKTVAE
-823 EKEETES
+823 EK
-830 ESIEDKTETEVE
+830 DKKTEK
-842 EGNEDIEE
+842 
-850 QDVENEEDSDKDEAE
+850 Q
-865 AEEDITANEENTEK
+865 
-879 SEDENDA
+879 
-886 ETEEEKESIE
+886 
-896 NEVSEPKKEEKK
+896 EEKK
-908 KESKKVTKNTKK
+908 EKAVAEEKDKKPKKQEEKREKENKAEENKETKKETKKAKSKETTTKAKTTKK
-920 KTKKR
+920 K
-925 TKITVK
+925 
-931 AKTSTRK
+931 

>member
-1 MATKEDIKEKLNI
+1 MATKEDIKEKLNV

-20 NLPAFL
+20 NLPTFL

-88 DSEKSAELLNLFERI
+88 DSEKSAELLNVFERI
-103 SDVSIK
+103 SDISIK

-146 MLVSVKEDT
+146 MLVSLKEDT
-155 FDELYYLLKKK
+155 FDELFYLLRKK
-166 IEIEKNNK
+166 IEAEQKDKNEK
-174 DERIFVPISYVNYSE
+174 IFVPISYVNYSE
-189 KFLSNKEIN
+189 QYLSNKEIN

-216 VYDLDDKLTIQIV
+216 VHDLDDKLTVQIV

-237 LKTMYKIILHS
+237 LKTMYKIILRS
-248 KEEAE
+248 KEEAD
-253 EFYKLTKALFI
+253 EFYKLIKALFI
-264 LQTELGNRYS
+264 LQTELGSRYN
-274 FTTQINENNGIE
+274 FTTQINEKNSIE
-286 FFYEGKKISY
+286 FFYEGKKITY

-305 KYIETEG
+305 KYIETEA

-321 FKLENKLKELKA
+321 FKLENKLKDLKA
-333 ELKKEDAEYFIKQ
+333 ELKKEEAEYFIKQ

-361 KVKYFFSKKKNKPKE
+361 KVKYFFSKKKNKAKE
-376 EIEVVEEKE
+376 EIEEVEKKE

-434 RIVNTKKKIENATL
+434 KILNTKKKIENATL
-448 YIQEIDQHKKSL
+448 YIQEIDKHKKSL

-479 EIYEGDAQKIKKK
+479 DIYDGDAQKIKKK
-492 FDYEYDFEDFG
+492 FDYEYDFEDLG
-503 IAYDKLER
+503 IAYDKLQR

-543 DALEEQ
+543 DVIEEQ

-558 TSSNSTLGSKI
+558 TSSNTTLSSKV
-569 DFDIFGSMKDDPTQV
+569 DFDIFGSMRDDPTQV

-613 FTEKLQLITSSLNEA
+613 FTEKLQLMTSSLNEA

-638 PIYKVASI
+638 PIYKVGSI
-646 NEKLHKTDFNVLNI
+646 NEKLHKTDFSVFNI

-694 NATYYDNAN
+694 NATYYDNTN

-760 LKGQKPEKN
+760 LKGQKPEKTEKIV
-769 EEEIY
+769 EEKIQEPEEKHEEAADVKEIKDKV
-774 EEIPEIEENE
+774 EEKTVTEEKDK
-784 AKTEKNEKVK
+784 KTEK
-794 GKIDN
+794 
-799 VDEVEENEAV
+799 
-809 QENET
+809 Q
-814 KNDEKVTVD
+814 
-823 EKEETES
+823 
-830 ESIEDKTETEVE
+830 
-842 EGNEDIEE
+842 
-850 QDVENEEDSDKDEAE
+850 
-865 AEEDITANEENTEK
+865 
-879 SEDENDA
+879 
-886 ETEEEKESIE
+886 
-896 NEVSEPKKEEKK
+896 EEKK
-908 KESKKVTKNTKK
+908 EKAVAEEKDKKTEKQEEKREKENKAEENKETKKETKKAKSKETTTKTKTTKK
-920 KTKKR
+920 K
-925 TKITVK
+925 
-931 AKTSTRK
+931 

>member
-1 MATKEDIKEKLNI
+1 
-14 LGLDLE
+14 
-20 NLPAFL
+20 
-26 TETKPIIFNPSRL
+26 
-39 NNDKELKV
+39 
-47 YKYVPIK
+47 
-54 DIEIYCTTAHRD
+54 
-66 DPIKE
+66 
-71 KYSKSM
+71 
-77 PLGRFIEESEH
+77 
-88 DSEKSAELLNLFERI
+88 
-103 SDVSIK
+103 
-109 RVALEQSKMADK
+109 
-121 IPFTVHYPKNQLWQ
+121 
-135 IYYSADTDRYF
+135 
-146 MLVSVKEDT
+146 
-155 FDELYYLLKKK
+155 
-166 IEIEKNNK
+166 
-174 DERIFVPISYVNYSE
+174 
-189 KFLSNKEIN
+189 
-198 DIENYLWVFTKN
+198 
-210 WSLTYE
+210 
-216 VYDLDDKLTIQIV
+216 
-229 GETPIYDS
+229 
-237 LKTMYKIILHS
+237 MYKIILRS

-253 EFYKLTKALFI
+253 EFYKLIKALFI
-264 LQTELGNRYS
+264 LQTELGSRYN
-274 FTTQINENNGIE
+274 FTTQINESNGIE
-286 FFYEGKKISY
+286 FFYEGKKITY

-305 KYIETEG
+305 KYIETEA

-321 FKLENKLKELKA
+321 FKLEHKLKDLKA
-333 ELKKEDAEYFIKQ
+333 ELKKEEAEYFIKQ

-361 KVKYFFSKKKNKPKE
+361 KVKYFFSKKKNKAKE
-376 EIEVVEEKE
+376 EIEEVEKKE

-434 RIVNTKKKIENATL
+434 KILNTKKKIENATL
-448 YIQEIDQHKKSL
+448 YIQEIDKHKKSL

-479 EIYEGDAQKIKKK
+479 DIYDGDAQKIKKK
-492 FDYEYDFEDFG
+492 FDYEYDFEDLG
-503 IAYDKLER
+503 IAYDKLQR

-543 DALEEQ
+543 DVIEEQ

-558 TSSNSTLGSKI
+558 TSSNSTLSSKV
-569 DFDIFGSMKDDPTQV
+569 DFDIFGSMRDDPTQV

-613 FTEKLQLITSSLNEA
+613 FTEKLQLMTSSLNEA

-638 PIYKVASI
+638 PIYKVGSI
-646 NEKLHKTDFNVLNI
+646 NEKLHKTDFSVFNI

-694 NATYYDNAN
+694 NATYYDNTN

-760 LKGQKPEKN
+760 LKGQKPEKTEKIVDKKTQEP
-769 EEEIY
+769 EEKY
-774 EEIPEIEENE
+774 EEATDVKEIKDKVEEKTVTE
-784 AKTEKNEKVK
+784 EKDKKTEK
-794 GKIDN
+794 
-799 VDEVEENEAV
+799 
-809 QENET
+809 Q
-814 KNDEKVTVD
+814 
-823 EKEETES
+823 
-830 ESIEDKTETEVE
+830 
-842 EGNEDIEE
+842 
-850 QDVENEEDSDKDEAE
+850 
-865 AEEDITANEENTEK
+865 
-879 SEDENDA
+879 
-886 ETEEEKESIE
+886 
-896 NEVSEPKKEEKK
+896 EEKK
-908 KESKKVTKNTKK
+908 EKAVAEEKDKKPKKQEEKREKENKAEENKETKKETQKAKSKETTTKAKTTKK
-920 KTKKR
+920 K
-925 TKITVK
+925 
-931 AKTSTRK
+931 

>member
-1 MATKEDIKEKLNI
+1 MATKEDIKEKLNV

-20 NLPAFL
+20 NLPTFL

-88 DSEKSAELLNLFERI
+88 DSEKSAELLNVFERI
-103 SDVSIK
+103 SDISIK

-146 MLVSVKEDT
+146 MLVSLKEDT
-155 FDELYYLLKKK
+155 FDELFYLLKKK
-166 IEIEKNNK
+166 IEAEQKDKNEKV
-174 DERIFVPISYVNYSE
+174 FVPISYVNYSE
-189 KFLSNKEIN
+189 QFLSNKEIN

-216 VYDLDDKLTIQIV
+216 VHDLDDKLTVQIV
-229 GETPIYDS
+229 GETPVYDN
-237 LKTMYKIILHS
+237 LKTMYKIILRS
-248 KEEAE
+248 KEEAD
-253 EFYKLTKALFI
+253 EFYKLIKALFI
-264 LQTELGNRYS
+264 LQTELGSRYN
-274 FTTQINENNGIE
+274 FTTQINESNGIE
-286 FFYEGKKISY
+286 FFYEGKKITY

-305 KYIETEG
+305 KYIETEA

-321 FKLENKLKELKA
+321 FKLENKLKDLKA
-333 ELKKEDAEYFIKQ
+333 ELKKEEAEYFIKQ

-361 KVKYFFSKKKNKPKE
+361 KVKYFFSKKKNKAKE
-376 EIEVVEEKE
+376 EIEEVEKKE

-434 RIVNTKKKIENATL
+434 KILNTKKKIENATL
-448 YIQEIDQHKKSL
+448 YIQEIDKHKKSL

-479 EIYEGDAQKIKKK
+479 DIYDGDAQKIKKK
-492 FDYEYDFEDFG
+492 FDYEYDFEDLG
-503 IAYDKLER
+503 IAYDKLQR

-543 DALEEQ
+543 DVIEEQ

-558 TSSNSTLGSKI
+558 TSSNTTLSSKV
-569 DFDIFGSMKDDPTQV
+569 DFDIFGSMRDDPTQV

-613 FTEKLQLITSSLNEA
+613 FTEKLQLMTSSLNEA

-638 PIYKVASI
+638 PIYKVGSI
-646 NEKLHKTDFNVLNI
+646 NEKLHKTDFSVFNI

-694 NATYYDNAN
+694 NATYYDNTN

-760 LKGQKPEKN
+760 LKGQKPEKTEKIV
-769 EEEIY
+769 EEKIQEPEEKHEEAADVKEIKDKV
-774 EEIPEIEENE
+774 EEKTVAEEKDK
-784 AKTEKNEKVK
+784 KTEK
-794 GKIDN
+794 
-799 VDEVEENEAV
+799 
-809 QENET
+809 Q
-814 KNDEKVTVD
+814 
-823 EKEETES
+823 
-830 ESIEDKTETEVE
+830 
-842 EGNEDIEE
+842 
-850 QDVENEEDSDKDEAE
+850 
-865 AEEDITANEENTEK
+865 
-879 SEDENDA
+879 
-886 ETEEEKESIE
+886 
-896 NEVSEPKKEEKK
+896 EEKK
-908 KESKKVTKNTKK
+908 EKAVAEEKDKKPEKQEEKKEKAVAEEKDKKPKKQEEKREKENKAEENKETKKETKKAKSKETTTKAKTTKK
-920 KTKKR
+920 K
-925 TKITVK
+925 
-931 AKTSTRK
+931 

>member
-1 MATKEDIKEKLNI
+1 MATKEDIKEKLNV

-20 NLPAFL
+20 NLPTFL

-88 DSEKSAELLNLFERI
+88 DSEKSAELLNVFERI
-103 SDVSIK
+103 SDISIK

-174 DERIFVPISYVNYSE
+174 DEKIFVPISYVNYSE

-305 KYIETEG
+305 KYIETEA

-321 FKLENKLKELKA
+321 FKLEQKLKDLKA
-333 ELKKEDAEYFIKQ
+333 ELKKEEAEYFIKQ

-376 EIEVVEEKE
+376 EIEEVENKE

-543 DALEEQ
+543 DVLEEQ

-694 NATYYDNAN
+694 NATYYDNTN

-774 EEIPEIEENE
+774 EEIPEIEEDNVVE
-784 AKTEKNEKVK
+784 AEKNEKVK
-794 GKIDN
+794 EKIDN
-799 VDEVEENEAV
+799 VDVVAENEAV
-809 QENET
+809 QEEET
-814 KNDEKVTVD
+814 KNDEK
-823 EKEETES
+823 ES
-830 ESIEDKTETEVE
+830 KSIEDKNETEAEKGNGKVE
-842 EGNEDIEE
+842 EDNIESEKADEDEAK
-850 QDVENEEDSDKDEAE
+850 VEED
-865 AEEDITANEENTEK
+865 TEK
-879 SEDENDA
+879 LEDEND
-886 ETEEEKESIE
+886 TEIEKESTE
-896 NEVSEPKKEEKK
+896 NKVAEPKKETKTSKAKNKAKK
-908 KESKKVTKNTKK
+908 KK
-920 KTKKR
+920 
-925 TKITVK
+925 KITVK

>member
-20 NLPAFL
+20 NLPEFL

-66 DPIKE
+66 DSIKE

-109 RVALEQSKMADK
+109 RVALEQSKMAEK
-121 IPFTVHYPKNQLWQ
+121 IPFTVHFPKNQLWQ

-166 IEIEKNNK
+166 IEAEKNNK

-237 LKTMYKIILHS
+237 LKTMYKIILRS

-253 EFYKLTKALFI
+253 EFYKLIKALFI
-264 LQTELGNRYS
+264 LQTELGSRYS

-312 EIKKFNQKS
+312 EIKKFNQNS
-321 FKLENKLKELKA
+321 FKLENKLKELKI
-333 ELKKEDAEYFIKQ
+333 ELKKEEAEYFIKQ

-376 EIEVVEEKE
+376 ETEVIEEKE
-385 ETKEPK
+385 EVKEPK

-425 TQDIKAMEL
+425 TQDIKAMKL

-479 EIYEGDAQKIKKK
+479 EIYEGDVQKIKKK
-492 FDYEYDFEDFG
+492 FDFEYDFEDFG

-543 DALEEQ
+543 DVLEEQ

-558 TSSNSTLGSKI
+558 TSSNSTLSSKV

-769 EEEIY
+769 EEEI
-774 EEIPEIEENE
+774 PEIEEDNVIE
-784 AKTEKNEKVK
+784 AEKNEKVK
-794 GKIDN
+794 EKIDN
-799 VDEVEENEAV
+799 VDVVAENEAV
-809 QENET
+809 QEEET
-814 KNDEKVTVD
+814 KNDEK
-823 EKEETES
+823 ES
-830 ESIEDKTETEVE
+830 KSIEDKNETEAEKGNGKVE
-842 EGNEDIEE
+842 EDNIESEKADEDEAK
-850 QDVENEEDSDKDEAE
+850 VEED
-865 AEEDITANEENTEK
+865 TEK
-879 SEDENDA
+879 SEDEND
-886 ETEEEKESIE
+886 TEIEKESTE
-896 NEVSEPKKEEKK
+896 NKVAEPKKETKTSKAKNKAKK
-908 KESKKVTKNTKK
+908 KK
-920 KTKKR
+920 
-925 TKITVK
+925 KITVK

>member
-20 NLPAFL
+20 NLPEFL

-66 DPIKE
+66 DSIKE

-109 RVALEQSKMADK
+109 RVALEQSKMAEK
-121 IPFTVHYPKNQLWQ
+121 IPFTVHFPKNQLWQ

-166 IEIEKNNK
+166 IEAEKNNK

-237 LKTMYKIILHS
+237 LKAMYKIILRS

-253 EFYKLTKALFI
+253 EFYKLIKALFI
-264 LQTELGNRYS
+264 LQTELGSRYS

-312 EIKKFNQKS
+312 EIKKFNQNS
-321 FKLENKLKELKA
+321 FKLENKLKELKI
-333 ELKKEDAEYFIKQ
+333 ELKKEEAEYFIKQ

-376 EIEVVEEKE
+376 EIEEVENKE

-425 TQDIKAMEL
+425 TQDIKAMKL

-479 EIYEGDAQKIKKK
+479 EIYEGDVQKIKKK
-492 FDYEYDFEDFG
+492 FDFEYDFEDFG

-543 DALEEQ
+543 DVLEEQ

-558 TSSNSTLGSKI
+558 TSSNSTLSSKV

-774 EEIPEIEENE
+774 EEIPEIEEDNVVE
-784 AKTEKNEKVK
+784 AEKNEKVK
-794 GKIDN
+794 EKIDN
-799 VDEVEENEAV
+799 VDVVAENEAV
-809 QENET
+809 QEEET
-814 KNDEKVTVD
+814 KNDEK
-823 EKEETES
+823 ES
-830 ESIEDKTETEVE
+830 KSIEDKNETEAEKGNGKVKEDNIESEKADEDEAKVE
-842 EGNEDIEE
+842 ED
-850 QDVENEEDSDKDEAE
+850 
-865 AEEDITANEENTEK
+865 TEK
-879 SEDENDA
+879 SEDEND
-886 ETEEEKESIE
+886 TEIEKESTE
-896 NEVSEPKKEEKK
+896 NKVAEPKKGTKTSKAKNKAKK
-908 KESKKVTKNTKK
+908 KK
-920 KTKKR
+920 
-925 TKITVK
+925 KITVK

>member
-1 MATKEDIKEKLNI
+1 MATKEDIKEKLNV

-20 NLPAFL
+20 NLPTFL

-88 DSEKSAELLNLFERI
+88 DSEKSAELLNVFERI
-103 SDVSIK
+103 SDISIK

-146 MLVSVKEDT
+146 MLVSLKEDT
-155 FDELYYLLKKK
+155 FDELFYLLKKK
-166 IEIEKNNK
+166 IEAEQKDKNEKV
-174 DERIFVPISYVNYSE
+174 FVPISYVNYSE
-189 KFLSNKEIN
+189 QFLSNKEIN

-216 VYDLDDKLTIQIV
+216 VHDLDDKLTVQIV
-229 GETPIYDS
+229 GETPVYDN
-237 LKTMYKIILHS
+237 LKTMYKIILRS
-248 KEEAE
+248 KEEAD
-253 EFYKLTKALFI
+253 EFYKLIKALFI
-264 LQTELGNRYS
+264 LQTELGSRYN
-274 FTTQINENNGIE
+274 FTTQINESNGIE
-286 FFYEGKKISY
+286 FFYEGKKITY

-305 KYIETEG
+305 KYIETEA

-321 FKLENKLKELKA
+321 FKLENKLKDLKA
-333 ELKKEDAEYFIKQ
+333 ELKKEEAEYFIKQ

-361 KVKYFFSKKKNKPKE
+361 KVKYFFSKKKNKAKE
-376 EIEVVEEKE
+376 EIEEVEKKE

-434 RIVNTKKKIENATL
+434 KILNTKKKIENATL
-448 YIQEIDQHKKSL
+448 YIQEIDKHKKSL

-479 EIYEGDAQKIKKK
+479 DIYDGDAQKIKKK
-492 FDYEYDFEDFG
+492 FDYEYDFEDLG
-503 IAYDKLER
+503 IAYDKLQR

-543 DALEEQ
+543 DVIEEQ

-558 TSSNSTLGSKI
+558 TSSNTTLSSKV
-569 DFDIFGSMKDDPTQV
+569 DFDIFGSMRDDPTQV

-613 FTEKLQLITSSLNEA
+613 FTEKLQLMTSSLNEA

-638 PIYKVASI
+638 PIYKVGSI
-646 NEKLHKTDFNVLNI
+646 NEKLHKTDFSVFNI

-694 NATYYDNAN
+694 NATYYDNTN

-760 LKGQKPEKN
+760 LKGQKPEKTEKIV
-769 EEEIY
+769 EEKIQEPEEKHEEAADVKEIKDKV
-774 EEIPEIEENE
+774 EEKTVAEEKDK
-784 AKTEKNEKVK
+784 KTEK
-794 GKIDN
+794 
-799 VDEVEENEAV
+799 
-809 QENET
+809 Q
-814 KNDEKVTVD
+814 
-823 EKEETES
+823 
-830 ESIEDKTETEVE
+830 
-842 EGNEDIEE
+842 
-850 QDVENEEDSDKDEAE
+850 
-865 AEEDITANEENTEK
+865 
-879 SEDENDA
+879 
-886 ETEEEKESIE
+886 
-896 NEVSEPKKEEKK
+896 EEKK
-908 KESKKVTKNTKK
+908 EKAVAEEKDKKPKKQEEKREKENKAEENKETKKETKKAKSKETTTKTKTTKK
-920 KTKKR
+920 K
-925 TKITVK
+925 
-931 AKTSTRK
+931 

>member
-20 NLPAFL
+20 NLPEFL

-54 DIEIYCTTAHRD
+54 DKEIYCTTAHRD
-66 DPIKE
+66 DSIKE

-109 RVALEQSKMADK
+109 RVALEQSKMAEK
-121 IPFTVHYPKNQLWQ
+121 IPFTVHFPKNQLWQ

-166 IEIEKNNK
+166 IEAEKNNK

-237 LKTMYKIILHS
+237 LKTMYKIILRS

-253 EFYKLTKALFI
+253 EFYKLIKALFI
-264 LQTELGNRYS
+264 LQTELGSRYS

-312 EIKKFNQKS
+312 EIKKFNQNS
-321 FKLENKLKELKA
+321 FKLENKLKELKI
-333 ELKKEDAEYFIKQ
+333 ELKKEEAEYFIKQ

-376 EIEVVEEKE
+376 EIEEVENKE

-425 TQDIKAMEL
+425 TQDIKAMKL

-479 EIYEGDAQKIKKK
+479 EIYEGDVQKIKKK
-492 FDYEYDFEDFG
+492 FDFEYDFEDFG

-543 DALEEQ
+543 DVLEEQ

-558 TSSNSTLGSKI
+558 TSSNSTLSSKV

-774 EEIPEIEENE
+774 EEIPEIEEDNVVE
-784 AKTEKNEKVK
+784 AEKNEKVK
-794 GKIDN
+794 EKIDN
-799 VDEVEENEAV
+799 VDVVAENEAV
-809 QENET
+809 QEEET
-814 KNDEKVTVD
+814 KNDEK
-823 EKEETES
+823 ES
-830 ESIEDKTETEVE
+830 KSIEDKNETEAEKGNGKVE
-842 EGNEDIEE
+842 EDNIESEKADEDEAK
-850 QDVENEEDSDKDEAE
+850 VEED
-865 AEEDITANEENTEK
+865 TEK
-879 SEDENDA
+879 SEDEND
-886 ETEEEKESIE
+886 TEIEKESTE
-896 NEVSEPKKEEKK
+896 NKVAEPKKGTKTSKAKNKAKK
-908 KESKKVTKNTKK
+908 KK
-920 KTKKR
+920 
-925 TKITVK
+925 KITVK

>member
-1 MATKEDIKEKLNI
+1 MATKEDIKEKLNV

-20 NLPAFL
+20 NLPTFL

-88 DSEKSAELLNLFERI
+88 DSEKSAELLNVFERI
-103 SDVSIK
+103 SDISIK

-146 MLVSVKEDT
+146 MLVSLKEDT
-155 FDELYYLLKKK
+155 FDELFYLLKKK
-166 IEIEKNNK
+166 IEAEQKDKNEK
-174 DERIFVPISYVNYSE
+174 IFVPISYVNYSE
-189 KFLSNKEIN
+189 QYLSNKEIN

-216 VYDLDDKLTIQIV
+216 VHDLDDKLTVQIV

-237 LKTMYKIILHS
+237 LKTMYKIILRS
-248 KEEAE
+248 KEEAD
-253 EFYKLTKALFI
+253 EFYKLIKALFI
-264 LQTELGNRYS
+264 LQTELGSRYN
-274 FTTQINENNGIE
+274 FTTQINEKNSIE
-286 FFYEGKKISY
+286 FFYEGKKITY

-305 KYIETEG
+305 KYIETEA

-321 FKLENKLKELKA
+321 FKLENKLKDLKA
-333 ELKKEDAEYFIKQ
+333 ELKKEEAEYFIKQ

-361 KVKYFFSKKKNKPKE
+361 KVKYFFSKKKNKAKE
-376 EIEVVEEKE
+376 EIEEVEKKE

-434 RIVNTKKKIENATL
+434 KILNTKKKIENATL
-448 YIQEIDQHKKSL
+448 YIQEIDKHKKSL

-479 EIYEGDAQKIKKK
+479 DIYDGDAQKIKKK
-492 FDYEYDFEDFG
+492 FDYEYDFEDLG
-503 IAYDKLER
+503 IAYDKLQR

-543 DALEEQ
+543 DVIEEQ

-558 TSSNSTLGSKI
+558 TSSNSTLSSKV
-569 DFDIFGSMKDDPTQV
+569 DFDIFGSMRDDPTQV

-613 FTEKLQLITSSLNEA
+613 FTEKLQLMTSSLNEA

-638 PIYKVASI
+638 PIYKVGSI
-646 NEKLHKTDFNVLNI
+646 NEKLHKTDFSVFNI

-694 NATYYDNAN
+694 NATYYDNTN

-760 LKGQKPEKN
+760 LKGQKPEETEK
-769 EEEIY
+769 I
-774 EEIPEIEENE
+774 IEEKIQVPEEKHEE
-784 AKTEKNEKVK
+784 AADVKEIKDKVEEKTVAEEKDKKTEK
-794 GKIDN
+794 
-799 VDEVEENEAV
+799 
-809 QENET
+809 Q
-814 KNDEKVTVD
+814 
-823 EKEETES
+823 
-830 ESIEDKTETEVE
+830 
-842 EGNEDIEE
+842 
-850 QDVENEEDSDKDEAE
+850 
-865 AEEDITANEENTEK
+865 
-879 SEDENDA
+879 
-886 ETEEEKESIE
+886 
-896 NEVSEPKKEEKK
+896 EEKK
-908 KESKKVTKNTKK
+908 EKAVAEEKDKKPEKQEEKKEKAVAEEKDKKPKKQEEKREKENKAEENKETKKETKKAKSKETTTKAKTTKK
-920 KTKKR
+920 K
-925 TKITVK
+925 
-931 AKTSTRK
+931 

>member
-20 NLPAFL
+20 NLPEFL

-66 DPIKE
+66 DSIKE

-109 RVALEQSKMADK
+109 RVALEQSKMAEK
-121 IPFTVHYPKNQLWQ
+121 IPFTVHFPKNQLWQ

-166 IEIEKNNK
+166 IEAEKNNK

-237 LKTMYKIILHS
+237 LKTMYKIILRS

-253 EFYKLTKALFI
+253 EFYKLIKALFI
-264 LQTELGNRYS
+264 LQTELGSRYS

-312 EIKKFNQKS
+312 EIKKFNQNS
-321 FKLENKLKELKA
+321 FKLENKLKELKI
-333 ELKKEDAEYFIKQ
+333 ELKKEEAEYFIKQ

-376 EIEVVEEKE
+376 ETEVIEEKE
-385 ETKEPK
+385 EVKEPK

-425 TQDIKAMEL
+425 TQDIKAMKL

-479 EIYEGDAQKIKKK
+479 EIYEGDVQKIKKK
-492 FDYEYDFEDFG
+492 FDFEYDFEDFG

-537 NGDMDK
+537 NGDMNK
-543 DALEEQ
+543 DVLEEQ

-558 TSSNSTLGSKI
+558 TSSNSTLSSKV

-774 EEIPEIEENE
+774 EEIPEIEEDNVVE
-784 AKTEKNEKVK
+784 AEKNEKVK
-794 GKIDN
+794 EKIDN
-799 VDEVEENEAV
+799 VDVVAENEAV
-809 QENET
+809 QEEET
-814 KNDEKVTVD
+814 KNDEK
-823 EKEETES
+823 ES
-830 ESIEDKTETEVE
+830 KSIEDKNETEAEKGNGKVE
-842 EGNEDIEE
+842 EDNIESEKADEDEAK
-850 QDVENEEDSDKDEAE
+850 VEED
-865 AEEDITANEENTEK
+865 TEK
-879 SEDENDA
+879 SEDEND
-886 ETEEEKESIE
+886 TEIEKESTE
-896 NEVSEPKKEEKK
+896 NKVAEPQKETKTSKAKNKAKK
-908 KESKKVTKNTKK
+908 KK
-920 KTKKR
+920 
-925 TKITVK
+925 KITVK

>member
-20 NLPAFL
+20 NLPEFL

-66 DPIKE
+66 DSIKE

-109 RVALEQSKMADK
+109 RVALEQSKMAEK
-121 IPFTVHYPKNQLWQ
+121 IPFTVHFPKNQLWQ

-166 IEIEKNNK
+166 IEAEKNNK

-237 LKTMYKIILHS
+237 LKTMYKIILRS

-253 EFYKLTKALFI
+253 EFYKLIKALFI
-264 LQTELGNRYS
+264 LQTELGSRYS

-312 EIKKFNQKS
+312 EIKKFNQNS
-321 FKLENKLKELKA
+321 FKLENKLKELKI
-333 ELKKEDAEYFIKQ
+333 ELKKEEAEYFIKQ

-376 EIEVVEEKE
+376 EIEEVENKE

-425 TQDIKAMEL
+425 TQDIKAMKL

-479 EIYEGDAQKIKKK
+479 EIYEGDVQKIKKK
-492 FDYEYDFEDFG
+492 FDFEYDFEDFG

-543 DALEEQ
+543 DVLEEQ

-558 TSSNSTLGSKI
+558 TSSNSTLSSKV

-720 DMFEYELVKKEKM
+720 DMFEYELVKKGKM

-774 EEIPEIEENE
+774 EEIPEIEEDNVVE
-784 AKTEKNEKVK
+784 AEKNEKVK
-794 GKIDN
+794 EKIDN
-799 VDEVEENEAV
+799 VDVVAENEAV
-809 QENET
+809 QEEET
-814 KNDEKVTVD
+814 KNDEK
-823 EKEETES
+823 ES
-830 ESIEDKTETEVE
+830 KSIEDKNETEAEKGNGKVE
-842 EGNEDIEE
+842 EDNIESEKADEDEAK
-850 QDVENEEDSDKDEAE
+850 VEEDTK
-865 AEEDITANEENTEK
+865 K
-879 SEDENDA
+879 SEDEND
-886 ETEEEKESIE
+886 TEIEKESTE
-896 NEVSEPKKEEKK
+896 NKVAEPKKGTKTSKAKNKAKK
-908 KESKKVTKNTKK
+908 KK
-920 KTKKR
+920 
-925 TKITVK
+925 KITVK

>member
-20 NLPAFL
+20 NLPEFL

-66 DPIKE
+66 DSIKE

-109 RVALEQSKMADK
+109 RVALEQSKMAEK
-121 IPFTVHYPKNQLWQ
+121 IPFTVHFPKNQLWQ

-166 IEIEKNNK
+166 IEAEKNNK

-237 LKTMYKIILHS
+237 LKTMYKIILRS

-253 EFYKLTKALFI
+253 EFYKLIKALFI
-264 LQTELGNRYS
+264 LQTELGSRYS

-312 EIKKFNQKS
+312 EIKKFNQNS
-321 FKLENKLKELKA
+321 FKLENKLKELKI
-333 ELKKEDAEYFIKQ
+333 ELKKEEAEYFIKQ

-376 EIEVVEEKE
+376 EIEEVENKE

-425 TQDIKAMEL
+425 TQDIKAMKL

-479 EIYEGDAQKIKKK
+479 EIYEGDVQKIKKK
-492 FDYEYDFEDFG
+492 FDFEYDFEDFG

-543 DALEEQ
+543 DVLEEQ

-558 TSSNSTLGSKI
+558 TSSNSTLSSKV

-769 EEEIY
+769 EEEI
-774 EEIPEIEENE
+774 PEIEEDNVVE
-784 AKTEKNEKVK
+784 AEKNEKVK
-794 GKIDN
+794 EKIDN
-799 VDEVEENEAV
+799 VDVVAENEAV
-809 QENET
+809 QEEET
-814 KNDEKVTVD
+814 KNDEK
-823 EKEETES
+823 ES
-830 ESIEDKTETEVE
+830 KSIEDKNETEAEKGNGKVE
-842 EGNEDIEE
+842 EDNIESEKADEDEAK
-850 QDVENEEDSDKDEAE
+850 VEED
-865 AEEDITANEENTEK
+865 TEK
-879 SEDENDA
+879 SEDEND
-886 ETEEEKESIE
+886 TEIEKESTE
-896 NEVSEPKKEEKK
+896 NKVAEPKKETKTSKAKK
-908 KESKKVTKNTKK
+908 KK
-920 KTKKR
+920 
-925 TKITVK
+925 KITVK

>member
-20 NLPAFL
+20 NLPEFL

-66 DPIKE
+66 DSIKE

-109 RVALEQSKMADK
+109 RVALEQSKMAEK
-121 IPFTVHYPKNQLWQ
+121 IPFTVHFPKNQLWQ

-166 IEIEKNNK
+166 IEAEKNNK

-237 LKTMYKIILHS
+237 LKTMYKIILRS

-253 EFYKLTKALFI
+253 EFYKLIKALFI
-264 LQTELGNRYS
+264 LQTELGSRYS

-312 EIKKFNQKS
+312 EIKKFNQNS
-321 FKLENKLKELKA
+321 FKLENKLKELKI
-333 ELKKEDAEYFIKQ
+333 ELKKEEAEYFIKQ

-376 EIEVVEEKE
+376 EIEEVENKE

-425 TQDIKAMEL
+425 TQDIKAMKL

-479 EIYEGDAQKIKKK
+479 EIYEGDVQKIKKK
-492 FDYEYDFEDFG
+492 FDFEYDFEDFG

-543 DALEEQ
+543 DVLEEQ

-558 TSSNSTLGSKI
+558 TSSNSTLSSKV

-774 EEIPEIEENE
+774 EEIPEIEEDNVVE
-784 AKTEKNEKVK
+784 AEKNEKVK
-794 GKIDN
+794 EKIDN
-799 VDEVEENEAV
+799 VDVVAENEAV
-809 QENET
+809 QEEET
-814 KNDEKVTVD
+814 KNDEK
-823 EKEETES
+823 ES
-830 ESIEDKTETEVE
+830 KSIEDKNETEAEKGNGKVE
-842 EGNEDIEE
+842 EDNIESEKADEDEAK
-850 QDVENEEDSDKDEAE
+850 VEEDTK
-865 AEEDITANEENTEK
+865 K
-879 SEDENDA
+879 SEDEND
-886 ETEEEKESIE
+886 TEIEKESTE
-896 NEVSEPKKEEKK
+896 NKVAEPKKGTKTSKAKNKAKK
-908 KESKKVTKNTKK
+908 KK
-920 KTKKR
+920 
-925 TKITVK
+925 KITVK

>member
-1 MATKEDIKEKLNI
+1 
-14 LGLDLE
+14 
-20 NLPAFL
+20 
-26 TETKPIIFNPSRL
+26 
-39 NNDKELKV
+39 
-47 YKYVPIK
+47 
-54 DIEIYCTTAHRD
+54 
-66 DPIKE
+66 
-71 KYSKSM
+71 M

-88 DSEKSAELLNLFERI
+88 DSEKSVELLNVFERI
-103 SDVSIK
+103 SDISIK

-146 MLVSVKEDT
+146 MLVSLKEDT
-155 FDELYYLLKKK
+155 FDELFYLLKKK
-166 IEIEKNNK
+166 IEAEQKDKNEKV
-174 DERIFVPISYVNYSE
+174 FVPISYVNYSE
-189 KFLSNKEIN
+189 QYLSNKEIN

-216 VYDLDDKLTIQIV
+216 VHDLDDKLTVQIV

-237 LKTMYKIILHS
+237 LKTMYKIILRS
-248 KEEAE
+248 KEEAD
-253 EFYKLTKALFI
+253 EFYKLIKALFI
-264 LQTELGNRYS
+264 LQTELGSRYN
-274 FTTQINENNGIE
+274 FTTQINESNGIE
-286 FFYEGKKISY
+286 FFYEGKKITY

-305 KYIETEG
+305 KYIETEA

-321 FKLENKLKELKA
+321 FKLEHKLKDLKA
-333 ELKKEDAEYFIKQ
+333 ELKKEEAEYFIKQ

-376 EIEVVEEKE
+376 EIEEVENKE

-425 TQDIKAMEL
+425 TQDIKALEL
-434 RIVNTKKKIENATL
+434 KIVNTKKKIENATL
-448 YIQEIDQHKKSL
+448 YIKEIDQHKKSL

-469 DELLELDTGD
+469 DEVLELDAGD
-479 EIYEGDAQKIKKK
+479 EIYDGNAQKIKKK
-492 FDYEYDFEDFG
+492 FDYEYDFEDLG
-503 IAYDKLER
+503 IAYDKLQR

-522 YVASTNVLPIINMLK
+522 YLASTNVLPIINMLK

-543 DALEEQ
+543 EVIEEQ

-558 TSSNSTLGSKI
+558 TSSNSTLSSKV
-569 DFDIFGSMKDDPTQV
+569 DFDIFGSMRDDPTQV

-613 FTEKLQLITSSLNEA
+613 FTEKLQLMTSSLNEA

-638 PIYKVASI
+638 PIYKVGSI
-646 NEKLHKTDFNVLNI
+646 NEKLHKTDFSVFNI

-694 NATYYDNAN
+694 NATYYDNTN

-720 DMFEYELVKKEKM
+720 NMFEYELVKKEKM

-760 LKGQKPEKN
+760 LKGQKPEKTEKIV
-769 EEEIY
+769 EEKIQEPQEKY
-774 EEIPEIEENE
+774 EEATDVKEIEDKAEE
-784 AKTEKNEKVK
+784 KAVTEEQDKKTEKQEEKDK
-794 GKIDN
+794 KPKKQ
-799 VDEVEENEAV
+799 EEKREK
-809 QENET
+809 ENKAEKNKET
-814 KNDEKVTVD
+814 K
-823 EKEETES
+823 KENKKAKSKETTTKA
-830 ESIEDKTETEVE
+830 KT
-842 EGNEDIEE
+842 
-850 QDVENEEDSDKDEAE
+850 
-865 AEEDITANEENTEK
+865 
-879 SEDENDA
+879 
-886 ETEEEKESIE
+886 
-896 NEVSEPKKEEKK
+896 
-908 KESKKVTKNTKK
+908 TKK
-920 KTKKR
+920 K
-925 TKITVK
+925 
-931 AKTSTRK
+931 

>member
-20 NLPAFL
+20 NLPEFL

-66 DPIKE
+66 DSIKE

-109 RVALEQSKMADK
+109 RVALEQSKMAEK
-121 IPFTVHYPKNQLWQ
+121 IPFTVHFPKNQLWQ

-166 IEIEKNNK
+166 IEAEKNNK

-237 LKTMYKIILHS
+237 LKTMYKIILRS

-253 EFYKLTKALFI
+253 EFYKLIKALFI
-264 LQTELGNRYS
+264 LQTELGSRYS

-312 EIKKFNQKS
+312 EIKKFNQNS
-321 FKLENKLKELKA
+321 FKLENKLKELKI
-333 ELKKEDAEYFIKQ
+333 ELKKEEAEYFIKQ

-376 EIEVVEEKE
+376 EIEEVENKE

-425 TQDIKAMEL
+425 TQDIKAMKL

-479 EIYEGDAQKIKKK
+479 EIYEGDVQKIKKK
-492 FDYEYDFEDFG
+492 FDFEYDFEDFG

-543 DALEEQ
+543 DVLEEQ

-558 TSSNSTLGSKI
+558 TSSNSTLSSKV

-596 KDKFQIL
+596 KDRFQIL

-774 EEIPEIEENE
+774 EEIPEIEEDNVVE
-784 AKTEKNEKVK
+784 AEKNEKVK
-794 GKIDN
+794 EKIDN
-799 VDEVEENEAV
+799 VDVVAENEAV
-809 QENET
+809 QEEET
-814 KNDEKVTVD
+814 KNDEK
-823 EKEETES
+823 ES
-830 ESIEDKTETEVE
+830 KSIEDKNETEAEKGNGKVE
-842 EGNEDIEE
+842 EDNIESEKADEDEAK
-850 QDVENEEDSDKDEAE
+850 VEEDTK
-865 AEEDITANEENTEK
+865 K
-879 SEDENDA
+879 SEDEND
-886 ETEEEKESIE
+886 TEIEKESTE
-896 NEVSEPKKEEKK
+896 NKVAEPKKGTKTSKAKNKAKK
-908 KESKKVTKNTKK
+908 KK
-920 KTKKR
+920 
-925 TKITVK
+925 KITVK

>member
-20 NLPAFL
+20 NLPEFL

-66 DPIKE
+66 DSIKE

-109 RVALEQSKMADK
+109 RVALEQSKMAEK
-121 IPFTVHYPKNQLWQ
+121 IPFTVHFPKNQLWQ

-166 IEIEKNNK
+166 IEAEKNNK

-237 LKTMYKIILHS
+237 LKTMYKIILRS

-253 EFYKLTKALFI
+253 EFYKLIKALFI
-264 LQTELGNRYS
+264 LQTELGSRYS

-312 EIKKFNQKS
+312 EIKKFNQNS
-321 FKLENKLKELKA
+321 FKLENKLKELKI
-333 ELKKEDAEYFIKQ
+333 ELKKEEAEYFIKQ

-376 EIEVVEEKE
+376 EIEEVENKE
-385 ETKEPK
+385 EAKEPK

-425 TQDIKAMEL
+425 TQDIKAMKL

-479 EIYEGDAQKIKKK
+479 EIYEGDVQKIKKK
-492 FDYEYDFEDFG
+492 FDFEYDFEDFG

-543 DALEEQ
+543 DVLEEQ

-558 TSSNSTLGSKI
+558 TSSNSTLSSKV

-774 EEIPEIEENE
+774 EEIPEIEEDNVVE
-784 AKTEKNEKVK
+784 AEKNEKVK
-794 GKIDN
+794 EKIDN
-799 VDEVEENEAV
+799 VDVVAENEAV
-809 QENET
+809 QEEET
-814 KNDEKVTVD
+814 KNDEK
-823 EKEETES
+823 ES
-830 ESIEDKTETEVE
+830 KSIEDKNETEAEKGNGKVE
-842 EGNEDIEE
+842 EDNIESEKADEDEAK
-850 QDVENEEDSDKDEAE
+850 VEED
-865 AEEDITANEENTEK
+865 TEK
-879 SEDENDA
+879 SEDEND
-886 ETEEEKESIE
+886 TEIEKESTE
-896 NEVSEPKKEEKK
+896 NKVAEPKKGTKTSKAKNKAKK
-908 KESKKVTKNTKK
+908 KK
-920 KTKKR
+920 
-925 TKITVK
+925 KITVK

>member
-1 MATKEDIKEKLNI
+1 MATKEDIKEKLNV

-20 NLPAFL
+20 NLPTFL
-26 TETKPIIFNPSRL
+26 TETNPIIFNPSRL

-88 DSEKSAELLNLFERI
+88 DSEKSVELLNVFERI
-103 SDVSIK
+103 SDISIK

-146 MLVSVKEDT
+146 MLVSLKEDT
-155 FDELYYLLKKK
+155 FDELFYLLKKK
-166 IEIEKNNK
+166 IEAERKDKNEKV
-174 DERIFVPISYVNYSE
+174 FVPISYVNYSE
-189 KFLSNKEIN
+189 QYLSNKEIN

-216 VYDLDDKLTIQIV
+216 VHDLDDKLTVQIV

-237 LKTMYKIILHS
+237 LKTMYKIILRS
-248 KEEAE
+248 KEEAD
-253 EFYKLTKALFI
+253 EFYKLIKALFI
-264 LQTELGNRYS
+264 LQTELGSRYN
-274 FTTQINENNGIE
+274 FTTQINESNGIE
-286 FFYEGKKISY
+286 FFYEGKKITY

-305 KYIETEG
+305 KYIETEA

-321 FKLENKLKELKA
+321 FKLEHKLKDLKA
-333 ELKKEDAEYFIKQ
+333 ELKKEEAEYFIKQ

-376 EIEVVEEKE
+376 EIEEVENKE

-391 PIQGYTDDKKYH
+391 LIQGYTDDKKYH

-425 TQDIKAMEL
+425 TQDIKAIEL
-434 RIVNTKKKIENATL
+434 KIVNTKKKIENATL
-448 YIQEIDQHKKSL
+448 YIKEIDQHKKSL

-469 DELLELDTGD
+469 DEVLELDAGD
-479 EIYEGDAQKIKKK
+479 EIYDGDAQKIKKK
-492 FDYEYDFEDFG
+492 FDYEYDFEDLG
-503 IAYDKLER
+503 IAYDKLQR

-543 DALEEQ
+543 EVIEEQ

-558 TSSNSTLGSKI
+558 TSSNSTLSSKV
-569 DFDIFGSMKDDPTQV
+569 DFDIFGSMRDDPTQV

-638 PIYKVASI
+638 PIYKVGSI
-646 NEKLHKTDFNVLNI
+646 NEKLHKTDFSVFNI

-694 NATYYDNAN
+694 NATYYDNTN

-760 LKGQKPEKN
+760 LKGQKPEKTEKIV
-769 EEEIY
+769 EEKIQEPEEKY
-774 EEIPEIEENE
+774 EEATDVKEIKDKAEEKVVTE
-784 AKTEKNEKVK
+784 EQDKKTEK
-794 GKIDN
+794 
-799 VDEVEENEAV
+799 
-809 QENET
+809 Q
-814 KNDEKVTVD
+814 
-823 EKEETES
+823 
-830 ESIEDKTETEVE
+830 
-842 EGNEDIEE
+842 EE
-850 QDVENEEDSDKDEAE
+850 QDKKPKKQEEKREKENK
-865 AEEDITANEENTEK
+865 AEENK
-879 SEDENDA
+879 
-886 ETEEEKESIE
+886 ET
-896 NEVSEPKKEEKK
+896 KKETKK
-908 KESKKVTKNTKK
+908 AKSKEITTKTKTTKK
-920 KTKKR
+920 K
-925 TKITVK
+925 
-931 AKTSTRK
+931 

>member
-1 MATKEDIKEKLNI
+1 MATKEDIKEKLNV

-20 NLPAFL
+20 NLPTFL
-26 TETKPIIFNPSRL
+26 TETNPIIFNPSRL

-88 DSEKSAELLNLFERI
+88 DSEKSVELLNVFERI
-103 SDVSIK
+103 SDISIK

-146 MLVSVKEDT
+146 MLVSLKEDT
-155 FDELYYLLKKK
+155 FDELFYLLKKK
-166 IEIEKNNK
+166 IEAEQKDKNEKV
-174 DERIFVPISYVNYSE
+174 FVPISYVNYSE
-189 KFLSNKEIN
+189 QYLSNKEIN

-216 VYDLDDKLTIQIV
+216 VHDLDDKLTVQIV

-237 LKTMYKIILHS
+237 LKTMYKIILRS
-248 KEEAE
+248 KEEAD
-253 EFYKLTKALFI
+253 EFYKLIKALFI
-264 LQTELGNRYS
+264 LQTELGSRYN
-274 FTTQINENNGIE
+274 FTTQINESNGIE
-286 FFYEGKKISY
+286 FFYEGKKITY

-305 KYIETEG
+305 KYIETEA

-321 FKLENKLKELKA
+321 FKLEHKLKDLKA
-333 ELKKEDAEYFIKQ
+333 ELKKEEAEYFIKQ

-376 EIEVVEEKE
+376 EIEEVENKE

-425 TQDIKAMEL
+425 NQDIKALEL
-434 RIVNTKKKIENATL
+434 KIVNTKKKIENATL
-448 YIQEIDQHKKSL
+448 YIKEIDQHKKSL

-469 DELLELDTGD
+469 DEVLELDAGD
-479 EIYEGDAQKIKKK
+479 EIYDGNAQKIKKK
-492 FDYEYDFEDFG
+492 FDYEYDFEDLG
-503 IAYDKLER
+503 IAYDKLQR

-522 YVASTNVLPIINMLK
+522 YLASTNVLPIINMLK

-543 DALEEQ
+543 EVIEEQ

-558 TSSNSTLGSKI
+558 TSSNSTLCSKV
-569 DFDIFGSMKDDPTQV
+569 DFDIFGSMRDDPTQV

-613 FTEKLQLITSSLNEA
+613 FTEKLQLMTSSLNEA

-638 PIYKVASI
+638 PIYKVGSI
-646 NEKLHKTDFNVLNI
+646 NEKLHKTDFSVFNI

-686 GYPAVFLT
+686 GYPAIFLT
-694 NATYYDNAN
+694 NATYYDNTN

-720 DMFEYELVKKEKM
+720 NMFEYELVKKEKM

-741 PETLYPR
+741 AETLYPR

-760 LKGQKPEKN
+760 LKGQKPEKTEKIV
-769 EEEIY
+769 EEKIQEPEEKY
-774 EEIPEIEENE
+774 EEATDVKEIKDKAEEKAVTE
-784 AKTEKNEKVK
+784 EQDKKTEK
-794 GKIDN
+794 
-799 VDEVEENEAV
+799 
-809 QENET
+809 Q
-814 KNDEKVTVD
+814 
-823 EKEETES
+823 
-830 ESIEDKTETEVE
+830 
-842 EGNEDIEE
+842 EE
-850 QDVENEEDSDKDEAE
+850 QDKKAE
-865 AEEDITANEENTEK
+865 K
-879 SEDENDA
+879 Q
-886 ETEEEKESIE
+886 EEKDKK
-896 NEVSEPKKEEKK
+896 PKKQEEKRE
-908 KESKKVTKNTKK
+908 KENKAEKNKETKK
-920 KTKKR
+920 KNKKAKSKE
-925 TKITVK
+925 TTTK
-931 AKTSTRK
+931 AKTTKKK

>member
-1 MATKEDIKEKLNI
+1 MATKEDIKEKLNV

-20 NLPAFL
+20 NLPTFL
-26 TETKPIIFNPSRL
+26 TETNPIIFNPSRL

-88 DSEKSAELLNLFERI
+88 DSEKSVELLNVFERI
-103 SDVSIK
+103 SDISIK

-146 MLVSVKEDT
+146 MLVSLKEDT
-155 FDELYYLLKKK
+155 FDELFYLLKKK
-166 IEIEKNNK
+166 IEAEQKDKNEKV
-174 DERIFVPISYVNYSE
+174 FVPISYVNYSE
-189 KFLSNKEIN
+189 QYLSNKEIN

-216 VYDLDDKLTIQIV
+216 VHDLDDKLTVQIV

-237 LKTMYKIILHS
+237 LKTMYKIILRS
-248 KEEAE
+248 KEEAD
-253 EFYKLTKALFI
+253 EFYKLIKALFI
-264 LQTELGNRYS
+264 LQTELGSRYN
-274 FTTQINENNGIE
+274 FTTQINESNGIE
-286 FFYEGKKISY
+286 FFYEGKKITY

-305 KYIETEG
+305 KYIETEA

-321 FKLENKLKELKA
+321 FKLEHKLKDLKA
-333 ELKKEDAEYFIKQ
+333 ELKKEEAEYFIKQ

-376 EIEVVEEKE
+376 EIEEVENKE

-425 TQDIKAMEL
+425 NQDIKALEL
-434 RIVNTKKKIENATL
+434 KIVNTKKKIENATL
-448 YIQEIDQHKKSL
+448 YIKEIDQHKKSL

-469 DELLELDTGD
+469 DEVLELDAGD
-479 EIYEGDAQKIKKK
+479 EIYDGNAQKIKKK
-492 FDYEYDFEDFG
+492 FDYEYDFEDLG
-503 IAYDKLER
+503 IAYDKLQR

-522 YVASTNVLPIINMLK
+522 YLASTNVLPIINMLK

-543 DALEEQ
+543 EVIEEQ

-558 TSSNSTLGSKI
+558 TSSNSTLCSKV
-569 DFDIFGSMKDDPTQV
+569 DFDIFGSMRDDPTQV

-613 FTEKLQLITSSLNEA
+613 FTEKLQLMTSSLNEA

-638 PIYKVASI
+638 PIYKVGSI
-646 NEKLHKTDFNVLNI
+646 NEKLHKTDFSVFNI

-686 GYPAVFLT
+686 GYPAIFLT
-694 NATYYDNAN
+694 NATYYDNTN

-720 DMFEYELVKKEKM
+720 NMFEYELVKKEKM

-760 LKGQKPEKN
+760 LKGQKPEKTEKIV
-769 EEEIY
+769 EEKIQEPEEKY
-774 EEIPEIEENE
+774 EEATDVKEIKDKAEEKAVTE
-784 AKTEKNEKVK
+784 EQDKKTEK
-794 GKIDN
+794 
-799 VDEVEENEAV
+799 
-809 QENET
+809 Q
-814 KNDEKVTVD
+814 
-823 EKEETES
+823 
-830 ESIEDKTETEVE
+830 
-842 EGNEDIEE
+842 EE
-850 QDVENEEDSDKDEAE
+850 QDKKAE
-865 AEEDITANEENTEK
+865 K
-879 SEDENDA
+879 Q
-886 ETEEEKESIE
+886 EEKDKK
-896 NEVSEPKKEEKK
+896 PKKQEEKREKENKAEKNKETK
-908 KESKKVTKNTKK
+908 KENKKAKSKETTTKAKTTKK
-920 KTKKR
+920 K
-925 TKITVK
+925 
-931 AKTSTRK
+931 